1 MLRAIGKGAL
11 PPQAF
16 VTVSMVATGVLLV
29 GWRAWFANGGG
40 SGGAGGNK
48 KGNPLE
54 FMDLL
59 MGLTKR
65 W

>member
-1 MLRAIGKGAL
+1 LIL
-11 PPQAF
+11 TPQ
-16 VTVSMVATGVLLV
+16 VATGVLLV

-40 SGGAGGNK
+40 GSGGGGGGGNK
-48 KGNPLE
+48 QGNPLE
-54 FMDLL
+54 FMNLL